1 MSGSVER
8 LLAGYECF
16 TGIVPSETYSDEIAK
31 RAVSSLE
38 SRQVGLYYTSQ
49 NILEFWSVSTR
60 PIDVNGFGFS
70 IVQVEA
76 ALETLEESFALLAES
91 AEVLPKWRQI
101 SSVHQVRGKQVY
113 DARLAA
119 VMLLYGISHIL
130 TFNHTD
136 FVRYKGMGVEALHPA
151 ELAKI
156 TH

>member
-1 MSGSVER
+1 MSASVER
-8 LLAGYECF
+8 LPIRYECF
-16 TGIVPSETYSDEIAK
+16 AGTVSPKHTRHEIAK

-38 SRQVGLYYTSQ
+38 SKQIGLYYTAQ

-70 IVQVEA
+70 IIQVEA
-76 ALETLEESFALLAES
+76 SLEAIEGSFALLAES

-119 VMLLYGISHIL
+119 VMLLYGISRIL

-136 FVRYKGMGVEALHPA
+136 FVRYKGVGVEAVDPA
-151 ELAKI
+151 ELAKT